1 MIKRISSQKSGRSYK
16 TLSKMDSFSINDS
29 SIESQNQ
36 TKKIRNKETYKEI
49 YLDKMGI
56 SSSISVRK
64 KNLSL
69 LTKSL
74 NDSDDREIFRSL
86 RNSSSG
92 NNNNDSKKKRG
103 SSSFLISLKENLS
116 LKKGNKKIL
125 NSSLNR
131 KTPKRKTINPN
142 NKNKNKF
149 NKNEK
154 IINID
159 DDEEEINNIKDK
171 EVSLDNINQYINNN
185 NIETN
190 KNNNNKDDKLHVK
203 NISLIQQS
211 PRPGKYPL
219 GKESE
224 KNIQKDKLNIDDVNF
239 ENTPIQKKGI
249 LKIPYS
255 DQLKRKSKKSKTVNF
270 GENVI
275 EHHHHA
281 IKKSKTLKQEKI
293 INGKENNEIEELMTK
308 IYKKMGFT
316 GMELV
321 NDLNNKT
328 LDNNEYNNDII
339 FNDNNSEKEEN
350 IKEVNIIKKIK
361 RDSLML
367 KENKKRKS
375 SSNYGNIIFTDEKGN
390 IINQNEGNNDE
401 EIKILE
407 SENLNLNNDNLN
419 KDNIIK
425 TESNE
430 SINNSTNENK
440 KFDDDLEER
449 IILFEEINDKNE
461 KKVDTIKEEDE
472 EYESDILSSNKKKKS
487 GNNLNENLKKLSN
500 NRNVNKVINNK
511 KKIIEQQFIIEKIDF
526 EIGRKNNEDIK
537 NRYIETQSDMVN
549 QKSSK
554 SSLFSSSDKKTLDNN
569 IEIKYP
575 NLMIKKN
582 ENKIKSIHEVE
593 KISDFIRKI
602 RNENN
607 KKLLSI
613 TQKDNKTI
621 DKNGNFNYNKD
632 YNEKRKKKIDN
643 IKNILTEKINEI
655 NKVEKNYKN
664 KKKRFSNL
672 VKLSNSVSSMRL
684 ISKDLNH
691 FKNKS
696 NNIINFKKQIT
707 YNFPN
712 KSRNDSI
719 KLLYSNQ
726 NKYSNCDNSTYDQ
739 FTNNN
744 NINNNDKMYDLDI
757 IKANSIYN
765 KVHSDFIA
773 FQNNL
778 FNVNKNEKTIP
789 RVKSFIDVPKY
800 IPFQRGYIM
809 PVNQMDD
816 VITAKTNYLYGNN

>member
-36 TKKIRNKETYKEI
+36 TKKLRKKETYKEI

-74 NDSDDREIFRSL
+74 NDSDDRVIFRSS

-92 NNNNDSKKKRG
+92 NNNNDSKRYKKV
-103 SSSFLISLKENLS
+103 SSSFLSSLKENLS
-116 LKKGNKKIL
+116 IKKGNKKIS
-125 NSSLNR
+125 NSSHKR

-142 NKNKNKF
+142 NKNKNKV

-185 NIETN
+185 NNQTN
-190 KNNNNKDDKLHVK
+190 KNNNNKNDKLHVK
-203 NISLIQQS
+203 NISLIQ
-211 PRPGKYPL
+211 
-219 GKESE
+219 KESE
-224 KNIQKDKLNIDDVNF
+224 KNIQKDKLNLDDVNF
-239 ENTPIQKKGI
+239 ENSPNQKKGI

-255 DQLKRKSKKSKTVNF
+255 DNLKRKSKKSKTVNF

-275 EHHHHA
+275 EHHHG

-316 GMELV
+316 GMELIK
-321 NDLNNKT
+321 DLNNKT
-328 LDNNEYNNDII
+328 LDNNELSNDII
-339 FNDNNSEKEEN
+339 FNDNDNEKEEN
-350 IKEVNIIKKIK
+350 IKEENIIKKIK
-361 RDSLML
+361 RDSLLL

-390 IINQNEGNNDE
+390 IINQNEGNNNNK

-407 SENLNLNNDNLN
+407 SENLNLNLNNDNLN

-430 SINNSTNENK
+430 SINNSINENK

-449 IILFEEINDKNE
+449 IILFEEINNKKE

-472 EYESDILSSNKKKKS
+472 EYESDFLSSNKKKKS
-487 GNNLNENLKKLSN
+487 GNNLNENLKKSSN
-500 NRNVNKVINNK
+500 NHNVNKVLNNK
-511 KKIIEQQFIIEKIDF
+511 KRIIEQQFIIEKIDF

-554 SSLFSSSDKKTLDNN
+554 SSFLSSSDKKTLDNN

-593 KISDFIRKI
+593 KITDFIRKI

-621 DKNGNFNYNKD
+621 DKNGTFNYNKD

-655 NKVEKNYKN
+655 NKVEKNYNK

-672 VKLSNSVSSMRL
+672 VKLTNSVSSIRL

-696 NNIINFKKQIT
+696 NSIINFKKQII

-712 KSRNDSI
+712 KSRNEGI

-726 NKYSNCDNSTYDQ
+726 NNKYSNCDNNTYDQ

-744 NINNNDKMYDLDI
+744 NNDKMYELEI

-789 RVKSFIDVPKY
+789 RIKSYIDVPKY

>member
-36 TKKIRNKETYKEI
+36 TKKLRNKETYKEI

-74 NDSDDREIFRSL
+74 NDSDDREIFRSS

-92 NNNNDSKKKRG
+92 NNNNEYKRYKKV
-103 SSSFLISLKENLS
+103 SSSFLSSLKENLS
-116 LKKGNKKIL
+116 VKKGNKKII
-125 NSSLNR
+125 NSSHKR

-142 NKNKNKF
+142 NKNKNKV

-185 NIETN
+185 NNETN
-190 KNNNNKDDKLHVK
+190 KNNNNKDDKSYVK
-203 NISLIQQS
+203 NISLIQ
-211 PRPGKYPL
+211 
-219 GKESE
+219 KESE

-239 ENTPIQKKGI
+239 ENSPNQKKGI

-255 DQLKRKSKKSKTVNF
+255 DKLKRKSKKSKTVNF

-275 EHHHHA
+275 EHHHHG

-308 IYKKMGFT
+308 IYEKMGFT
-316 GMELV
+316 EMELV
-321 NDLNNKT
+321 KELNNKT

-339 FNDNNSEKEEN
+339 FNDNNNEKEEN
-350 IKEVNIIKKIK
+350 IKEENIIKKIK
-361 RDSLML
+361 RDSLLL
-367 KENKKRKS
+367 KENQKRKS

-390 IINQNEGNNDE
+390 IINQNEGNNNNK

-407 SENLNLNNDNLN
+407 SENLNLNLNNDNLN

-430 SINNSTNENK
+430 SINNSINENK

-449 IILFEEINDKNE
+449 IINFEEINNKKE

-472 EYESDILSSNKKKKS
+472 EYESDFLSSNKKKKS
-487 GNNLNENLKKLSN
+487 GNNLNENLKKSSN
-500 NRNVNKVINNK
+500 NHNVNKVLNNNK
-511 KKIIEQQFIIEKIDF
+511 KRIIEQQFIIEKIDF
-526 EIGRKNNEDIK
+526 EIVRNNNEDIK
-537 NRYIETQSDMVN
+537 NKYIETQSDMVN
-549 QKSSK
+549 QKSSI
-554 SSLFSSSDKKTLDNN
+554 SSLLSSSDKKTLEHN

-593 KISDFIRKI
+593 KITDFIRKI

-643 IKNILTEKINEI
+643 IKNILNEKINEI
-655 NKVEKNYKN
+655 NKVEKNYNK

-672 VKLSNSVSSMRL
+672 VKLTNSVSSIRL

-696 NNIINFKKQIT
+696 NNIINYKKQIT
-707 YNFPN
+707 NNFPN

-726 NKYSNCDNSTYDQ
+726 NKYSISDNSTYDQ

-744 NINNNDKMYDLDI
+744 NNNDKVYELDI

-789 RVKSFIDVPKY
+789 RVKSYIDVPKY